1 MPDLFA
7 RLISIKLILEEM
19 EQDLGLEALSEVEK
33 NVYLAAQAL
42 KSSIG
47 RVETKQIQAHS
58 FTQNMSRPTF
68 FRALI
73 PFSKLELY
81 SLKTR
86 PVNMIAE
93 IISIFFAGLF
103 SSFKFFLR

>member
-42 KSSIG
+42 KSNIG

-68 FRALI
+68 FRALKSI
-73 PFSKLELY
+73 EAKGFISRADSKKVGVFE
-81 SLKTR
+81 
-86 PVNMIAE
+86 VME
-93 IISIFFAGLF
+93 G
-103 SSFKFFLR
+103 

>member
-1 MPDLFA
+1 MPNLFA

-42 KSSIG
+42 KSNIG
-47 RVETKQIQAHS
+47 RVETKQIQAHP

-68 FRALI
+68 FRALKSI
-73 PFSKLELY
+73 EAKGFVSRADSKKVGVFQVTE
-81 SLKTR
+81 
-86 PVNMIAE
+86 
-93 IISIFFAGLF
+93 G
-103 SSFKFFLR
+103 